1 MALFDLNNSYD
12 VEKFRKRVA
21 VLLDKGCQVELKEKK
36 PLRTLSQNAYAH
48 VLIGYFASEFGLSME
63 SVKYDIFKKLCN
75 ADLFICKKKNKRGQ
89 EIEYIRSSSD
99 LDTEEFS
106 LAIDRFRNWSASVA
120 GLYLPNANEE
130 DALFYAQQQ
139 IEKNGEFI

>member
-1 MALFDLNNSYD
+1 MLYNLNNQYD
-12 VEKFRKRVA
+12 AQKFRTKVSE
-21 VLLDKGCQVELKEKK
+21 LLAQGCNVELKVKK

-48 VLIGYFASEFGLSME
+48 VLIGYFASEFGLSLE
-63 SVKYDIFKKLCN
+63 SVKYDIFKRLCN
-75 ADLFICKKKNKRGQ
+75 ADIFICKKKNKRGQ
-89 EIEYIRSSSD
+89 EIEYVRSSSD
-99 LDTEEFS
+99 LDTAEFS
-106 LAIDRFRNWSASVA
+106 RAIDRFRNWSASVA